1 MSSDGEEMGDERIA
15 TDSDPGALNAGRA
28 PDDPLQADV
37 NGLDHAWRYFALHAQ
52 QRMSVFNF
60 FIVLSGILAT
70 GIGAGFQAGKTM
82 GPVVIILGIL
92 LTLFS
97 IVFYRLDERGSELV
111 KLAESA
117 LLAGES
123 TFIPAFARVFVE
135 ENKSRGSASC
145 SSKTWTFGQS
155 FRFIFWVMGT
165 AGVVA
170 SASSLYRW
178 AT

>member
-1 MSSDGEEMGDERIA
+1 MGDERIA
-15 TDSDPGALNAGRA
+15 TDRDAGALNAGEVA
-28 PDDPLQADV
+28 DDPPQKYD

-52 QRMSVFNF
+52 QRTSVFNF

-82 GPVVIILGIL
+82 APMVIILGIL

-117 LLAGES
+117 LIAGEN
-123 TFIPAFARVFVE
+123 TCLPAFARVIAE
-135 ENKSRGSASC
+135 ENRRRVSAGC
-145 SSKTWTFGQS
+145 STKTWTFGQS
-155 FRFIFWVMGT
+155 FRLIFWVMGI

-178 AT
+178 AI

>member
-1 MSSDGEEMGDERIA
+1 MPEECRTIRYNSYD
-15 TDSDPGALNAGRA
+15 
-28 PDDPLQADV
+28 

-52 QRMSVFNF
+52 QRISVFNF

-82 GPVVIILGIL
+82 APVVIILGIL

-117 LLAGES
+117 LIAGEN
-123 TFIPAFARVFVE
+123 TCMPAFARVVAE
-135 ENKSRGSASC
+135 ENKSRASPL

-155 FRFIFWVMGT
+155 FRLIFWVMGI

-178 AT
+178 AS

>member
-1 MSSDGEEMGDERIA
+1 MGDERMA
-15 TDSDPGALNAGRA
+15 TDRDPTILNAVGA
-28 PDDPLQADV
+28 PDSPLQPAE

-52 QRMSVFNF
+52 QRISVFNF
-60 FIVLSGILAT
+60 FVVLSGILAA

-82 GPVVIILGIL
+82 APVVTILGFL

-97 IVFYRLDERGSELV
+97 IVFYRLDGRGSELV
-111 KLAESA
+111 KLAEAA
-117 LLAGES
+117 LIAGENACM
-123 TFIPAFARVFVE
+123 PAFARIVAE
-135 ENKSRGSASC
+135 EGKRGASAAC
-145 SSKTWTFGQS
+145 SPKAWTFGQS
-155 FRFIFWVMGT
+155 FRMIFWVMGI